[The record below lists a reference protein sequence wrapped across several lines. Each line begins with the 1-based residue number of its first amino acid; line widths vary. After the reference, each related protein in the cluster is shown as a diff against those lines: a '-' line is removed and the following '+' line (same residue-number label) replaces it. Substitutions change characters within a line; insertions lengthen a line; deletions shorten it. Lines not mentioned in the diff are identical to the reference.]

1 MTKIIVTGASGFI
14 GSHLVEALLKQGKE
28 VIDIDEFND
37 YYYYDPALK
46 HKNIAH
52 LLLMYLWQGG
62 FWDIIGTGSP

>member
-1 MTKIIVTGASGFI
+1 
-14 GSHLVEALLKQGKE
+14 LKQGKE